1 MSGLART
8 AAPRAP
14 AAPAWTVAAA
24 VAACAGLG
32 VAAGVLAPSA
42 RMLAIGGAGLL
53 AVPVLVAVLR
63 RLGLHGAW
71 LALAALSILG
81 GEIGAISIGGQNGHL
96 LWADLVLGAGAAI
109 AAVRLRLR
117 FTWPRAA
124 HLDALWPFLAWAGA
138 SLIVARDPLTAISEL
153 KEWMVAAV
161 AAVAAVGWARHPE
174 RSRTLLGVIGLT
186 GGLIALHMLVV
197 VATSPVGPV
206 FAVLM
211 KLADLPWG
219 RSNYL
224 AGIVILALP
233 ATLGLLGAAQ
243 RPPARLGWGAL
254 ALLQAAGLA
263 VSASKGAILALVIG
277 LAVAWGADRR
287 APRVARV
294 AVLAILAAGALVFAA
309 GPLQEV
315 MRYRL
320 QARALDYS
328 AGERMDLYRL
338 AWQQFLEHPLLGIGL
353 GNFSVISNR
362 LHGVDTVPHQYEL
375 GFLCEL
381 GVPGL
386 LLALG
391 VMASLLRLAWRARSA
406 AATPAARSLALGTWA
421 ATIGFAV
428 HNQLESTIYGEQYKL
443 VLVMLAA
450 AAWGLTQPEPS

>member
-1 MSGLART
+1 
-8 AAPRAP
+8 
-14 AAPAWTVAAA
+14 VAAA

-353 GNFSVISNR
+353 ACTGWTPCPTSTSSASCASSESPACCWRWASWRPCSGWPGGRGAPPRPPRPAPWRWGPGRRRSGSRCTTSSSPRSTGN
-362 LHGVDTVPHQYEL
+362 
-375 GFLCEL
+375 
-381 GVPGL
+381 
-386 LLALG
+386 
-391 VMASLLRLAWRARSA
+391 
-406 AATPAARSLALGTWA
+406 
-421 ATIGFAV
+421 
-428 HNQLESTIYGEQYKL
+428 STS
-443 VLVMLAA
+443 
-450 AAWGLTQPEPS
+450 WCW